1 MININNKDWDE
12 LKSLD
17 IRKFLERNGEENF
30 FFEFKGDNEEP
41 SKLVKEICAFAN
53 TYGGYIL
60 LGIDDDKSIFARSQK
75 NVRREHDCNKW
86 AYSILRLF
94 VN

>member
-30 FFEFKGDNEEP
+30 FFEFKADEETP
-41 SKLVKEICAFAN
+41 AKLVKEISAFAN
-53 TYGGYIL
+53 TYALRSAYDIIVTKDG
-60 LGIDDDKSIFARSQK
+60 DKEKFI
-75 NVRREHDCNKW
+75 VRPP
-86 AYSILRLF
+86 
-94 VN
+94 V